1 MKLVKVIKVT
11 LDSGESA
18 SLLARCCRDPESDCT
33 VGRYENC
40 PFEGIACD
48 DVSVKHW
55 RQIIR
60 GSSTVIDTSE
70 KK

>member
-1 MKLVKVIKVT
+1 MKITKVIKVI
-11 LDSGESA
+11 LDDGETA

-55 RQIIR
+55 RQVIK
-60 GSSTVIDTSE
+60 GASTLVDTS
-70 KK
+70 KNK